1 MPEKYDL
8 AEALKNHDKPLTK
21 EQFENFDRYMA
32 MTNDD
37 KSADEVDIG
46 PAIEARI
53 REIDKLGT
61 YWW

>member
-1 MPEKYDL
+1 MAEKYDL
-8 AEALKNHDKPLTK
+8 AEALKNHDKPLTA

-32 MTNDD
+32 LTNDD

-46 PAIEARI
+46 RAA
-53 REIDKLGT
+53 REIIEEMNKKES

>member
-21 EQFENFDRYMA
+21 EQFENFDKYMA

-37 KSADEVDIG
+37 KSADEVDISRSI
-46 PAIEARI
+46 ARRIE
-53 REIDKLGT
+53 EIDRLGT
-61 YWW
+61 FWR